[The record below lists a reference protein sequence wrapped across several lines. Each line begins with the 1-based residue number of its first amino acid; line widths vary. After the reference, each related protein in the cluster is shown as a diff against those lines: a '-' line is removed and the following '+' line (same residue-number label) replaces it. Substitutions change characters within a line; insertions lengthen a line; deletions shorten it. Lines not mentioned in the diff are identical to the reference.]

1 MTRPPALP
9 TEDVATAMQSLH
21 KDWDLVSGKLHREL
35 TFSNFVEAFAFMTS
49 VALHAER
56 TDHHPEWS
64 NVYNRVTIDLATH
77 DSLGITQLDLD
88 LAEVIDQL
96 TSSG

>member
-1 MTRPPALP
+1 
-9 TEDVATAMQSLH
+9 
-21 KDWDLVSGKLHREL
+21 
-35 TFSNFVEAFAFMTS
+35 MTS

-77 DSLGITQLDLD
+77 DPLGITQLDLD

-96 TSSG
+96 TSSD